1 MFDHFSGLVV
11 GCGSIGTRHVKNLQQ
26 LGVVDITVFD
36 KSDERMAAVVEE
48 HDVTTADSVAE
59 GLAADPTFVMVCVP
73 TSYHVSV
80 AQKAAEQGCHLF
92 VEKPLSHT
100 MEGVDELTETAAEA
114 GLVTLVG
121 CNLRFHPA
129 LQKIR
134 SLLAEERIGTVTAAR
149 IESGSYL
156 PEWHPDEDYRT
167 MYSARRDLG
176 GGVVLDH
183 IHEIDYA
190 RWLLGT
196 VDTVSCFTGQHS
208 HLEIETEDTAGM
220 LLRFENG
227 AIGQLHLD
235 YVQREYSRGCQIIGD
250 EGTIRWNWDSH
261 EVRWYT
267 AADETTHRHI
277 LSDDWTFDRTYV
289 DEMRHFL
296 ECIES
301 GGRTR
306 CPLSEGKASL
316 RVALAG
322 KQSDSQNRHIEL

>member
-1 MFDHFSGLVV
+1 MFDQFSGLVV
-11 GCGSIGTRHVKNLQQ
+11 GCGSIGTRHVENLQE
-26 LGVVDITVFD
+26 LGVGDLTVFD

-48 HDVTTADSVAE
+48 HDVTAVESLDE
-59 GLAADPTFVMVCVP
+59 GLAAEPTFVVVCVP
-73 TSYHVSV
+73 TSYHVPV
-80 AQKAAEQGCHLF
+80 AREAAEQGCHLF

-100 MEGVDELTETAAEA
+100 MAGVGELTETATEA

-134 SLLAEERIGTVTAAR
+134 SLLADEAIGAVTAAR
-149 IESGSYL
+149 LEFGSYL

-167 MYSARRDLG
+167 MYSARRNLG

-190 RWLLGT
+190 RWLLGP
-196 VDTVSCFTGQHS
+196 VETVSCFTGQQS

-220 LLRFENG
+220 LLRFKNG
-227 AIGQLHLD
+227 SIGQLHLD

-250 EGTIRWNWDSH
+250 EGTIRWDWGSH
-261 EVRWYT
+261 EVRWY
-267 AADETTHRHI
+267 AATDETTHRQP
-277 LSDDWTFDRTYV
+277 LSDDWTFDQTYL

-296 ECIES
+296 ECIETDE
-301 GGRTR
+301 RTR

-322 KQSDSQNRHIEL
+322 KQSDSEDRHIEV